1 MLRRVNLVILLGLII
16 VLVLSFGVS
25 ANAEPGNVGDE
36 ETSTVQSEL
45 LQPQDELAQM
55 RQAAVEAEANYNNAR
70 FELEQLNQ
78 DIVETVL
85 KQADAEENLKKSQ
98 ANLQKQAVAVYKAGP
113 LYLLDF
119 LLGAESFSD
128 FADRFWFSIKALL
141 GMADSVESWKN
152 ESNELEQI
160 QVELRSSL
168 DERKQEV
175 TETEALRD
183 EAEAQRA
190 ALEENIAED
199 QNLQQAIED
208 QHELGQQS
216 LEELPQENPILP
228 LLIPNETVPDETVG
242 APIIEEPGIDT
253 MQAEEGPIVPE
264 VSPVPEIPVEDQE
277 AIRNASLDTQQAARE
292 AAEQEAAARRAA
304 EEAANLATTSMLPP
318 AGAADEKAAT
328 PLNSGAPNNAAP
340 LAGGTNNTPSP
351 ADANKT
357 AAPLNSANNTAPLT
371 DSVNNPVV
379 DAAREAAAKQAA
391 ADQAATDAANQAAR
405 LGNAMQQA
413 QPAAGLSTNPTT
425 LGQPKATAPAGQTGA
440 QAVPAGSATGGSAVG
455 IGMGLVGMPYAW
467 GTEGPNTFSCT
478 GLIRHILGSLGLPK
492 PSWDHM
498 AWLSEYP
505 TVAEPQ
511 PGHLVVYP
519 DGGAMYIGGGNVLM
533 ANEVDG
539 RVGVYPMNAIG
550 TPVGFANPYP

>member
-1 MLRRVNLVILLGLII
+1 MLRRVNLIILLGLII

-25 ANAEPGNVGDE
+25 ASAEPGNGGDE
-36 ETSTVQSEL
+36 ETSLAQGEL

-160 QVELRSSL
+160 QVELRNSV
-168 DERKQEV
+168 DEREHELA
-175 TETEALRD
+175 ETEALQE
-183 EAEAQRA
+183 EANAQRA
-190 ALEENIAED
+190 ALEETLNED

-216 LEELPQENPILP
+216 LEDLAQEDPILP
-228 LLIPNETVPDETVG
+228 LLIPEDETAG
-242 APIIEEPGIDT
+242 APIEEPGIDT

-264 VSPVPEIPVEDQE
+264 ASPVPEIPVEDQE
-277 AIRNASLDTQQAARE
+277 EIRNASLDTQQAARE

-328 PLNSGAPNNAAP
+328 PLNSGAPNNATP

-391 ADQAATDAANQAAR
+391 ADQAATDAANQAAK

-440 QAVPAGSATGGSAVG
+440 QAAPAGSATGGSAVG

-467 GTEGPNTFSCT
+467 GTEGPDTFSCT
-478 GLIRHILGSLGLPK
+478 GLVRYILGSLGLPK

-539 RVGVYPMNAIG
+539 VVGVYPMNAIG